1 MLHAGEVKF
10 MRLKEL
16 SGKLVVDADR
26 TLDDLREEGHEQQQL
41 EGIALSVGFLAVNVH
56 DVAHRLEGVERDTQ
70 RQKELERRYRERNS
84 EAAEHIVE
92 AAREE
97 AVILQKRENA
107 EVDNQRQSH
116 NQALLYLD
124 LIFVLFLLVF
134 VPFLLLFLQELFG
147 MRGNMRYP

>member
-56 DVAHRLEGVERDTQ
+56 DVAH
-70 RQKELERRYRERNS
+70 
-84 EAAEHIVE
+84 
-92 AAREE
+92 
-97 AVILQKRENA
+97 
-107 EVDNQRQSH
+107 
-116 NQALLYLD
+116 
-124 LIFVLFLLVF
+124 
-134 VPFLLLFLQELFG
+134 
-147 MRGNMRYP
+147 